1 MSYLGAQNCEF
12 QLRQGDSD
20 NHKQLINRSLG
31 HLIVLKLGLAR
42 LLLYCSA

>member
-12 QLRQGDSD
+12 QLRQGGSD
-20 NHKQLINRSLG
+20 NHKPLINRSLG
-31 HLIVLKLGLAR
+31 HMIALKLGLAR